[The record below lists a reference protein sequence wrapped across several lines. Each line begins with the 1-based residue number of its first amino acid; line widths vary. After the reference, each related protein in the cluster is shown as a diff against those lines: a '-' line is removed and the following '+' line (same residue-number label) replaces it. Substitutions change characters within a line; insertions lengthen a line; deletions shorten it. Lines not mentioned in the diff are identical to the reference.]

1 MCLRNNI
8 GVRAMTYTS
17 ARSLIAGLGLTLV
30 TASAFA
36 QTNAGQSA
44 ASTAAQAPAAHA
56 AAAVSNDGG
65 GEGPMGHIPQAV
77 LDQLALGP
85 TQKAQFDSVQVA
97 RKDMQASKQSLR
109 AEQQKAMAELLSKD
123 VIDPRAMLAQHKQM
137 RSAIETKMDVVQ
149 QKWLAFW
156 DGLSP
161 SQKLTLSNY
170 VKSKHAAHTQKKPVA
185 AKG

>member
-1 MCLRNNI
+1 
-8 GVRAMTYTS
+8 
-17 ARSLIAGLGLTLV
+17 
-30 TASAFA
+30 
-36 QTNAGQSA
+36 
-44 ASTAAQAPAAHA
+44 
-56 AAAVSNDGG
+56 
-65 GEGPMGHIPQAV
+65 
-77 LDQLALGP
+77 
-85 TQKAQFDSVQVA
+85 
-97 RKDMQASKQSLR
+97 
-109 AEQQKAMAELLSKD
+109 
-123 VIDPRAMLAQHKQM
+123 MLAQHKQM